1 MTRRLV
7 IAVVP
12 LAVLLIGGAVAAQ
25 DDQECSPK
33 PYKSACVIDGEY
45 RIEGLPLADQPVVV
59 LPSRVVESRDG
70 VWQEW
75 SVYARQEDGGVVKLG
90 VGYGPVTG
98 ENAAAEIDDVLIPT
112 RQEAE

>member
-1 MTRRLV
+1 MNRTALL
-7 IAVVP
+7 ILP
-12 LAVLLIGGAVAAQ
+12 LSLALIGGAVAAQ
-25 DDQECSPK
+25 SDEECSPK
-33 PYKSACVIDGEY
+33 PYKAACVIDGEY

-90 VGYGPVTG
+90 VGFGPVTG
-98 ENAAAEIDDVLIPT
+98 DNALAEIDDVLIPT